1 MTGAALARWA
11 AILIA
16 VAGVIDPAF
25 ATRRSTRPEI
35 AVVDAGTGDRDLIE
49 AVTSELSKQFDVAS
63 GPWAGAAAMV
73 IVGAGIPSA
82 AQAWTGPAFAAA
94 RHAPPVRILTA
105 SAPRQAQVSAKAP
118 ITIDVATNG
127 IAGRRV
133 ELSLTHDG
141 RVVDSTT
148 IDVTS
153 AASTLAQTLSFVPT
167 REGAARLEVT
177 ARVVDAAAA
186 SSATLLV
193 DVNARKW
200 RVLFVDSRPSWSSTF
215 VRRAIERD
223 ERFEVA
229 SRVATSRNVSAAT
242 AGAPARL
249 DDAAGLGR
257 FDAIVAGAS
266 AEMSAD
272 DVRHLEAFARTRGGT
287 LILLLEARPS
297 ATVEALIGVQGWHT
311 LTTTEPTPLSAV
323 APGHAG
329 LSAAELAWPASAP
342 ALATPLA
349 SFAPSAGA
357 AQVPVIWQHPVGD
370 GAVIVS
376 TAFDA
381 WRWRAAEGSTF
392 DAFWRETIGAAAAR
406 APAAIEVDVASPVT
420 RPGDRVA
427 IRVIARE
434 LAAADEPGAMQA
446 TASARIT
453 APDGSSDSI
462 LLVPIAPGRFE
473 GHWRASTIAGVHRV
487 SATVDDGRGEAIVA
501 VDAAASRAPIA
512 SEQLAAWTSSRKGR
526 VFSENEIAGLATAL
540 TAELAPAREDIR
552 WHPMRSAWWIVPFAV
567 LLGAEWLQRR
577 KRSLV

>member
-1 MTGAALARWA
+1 
-11 AILIA
+11 
-16 VAGVIDPAF
+16 
-25 ATRRSTRPEI
+25 
-35 AVVDAGTGDRDLIE
+35 AGTGGRDPID
-49 AVTSELSKQFDVAS
+49 AVTTELSKQFDVVA

-73 IVGAGIPSA
+73 IVGAGIPDSA
-82 AQAWTGPAFAAA
+82 RAWTGPAFAVTRAA
-94 RHAPPVRILTA
+94 PAVAIVTA
-105 SAPRQAQVSAKAP
+105 SAPRQVQVNAKAP
-118 ITIDVATNG
+118 VAIAVATTG

-148 IDVTS
+148 IDVTA

-193 DVNARKW
+193 DVNTRKW

-242 AGAPARL
+242 PGAPAQL

-266 AEMSAD
+266 TEMSAAD
-272 DVRHLEAFARTRGGT
+272 IRHLETFARTRGGT
-287 LILLLEARPS
+287 LVLLLEARPS
-297 ATVEALIGVQGWHT
+297 AAVEALIGVRGWQSR
-311 LTTTEPTPLSAV
+311 TTTEPTPLSAV

-329 LSAAELAWPASAP
+329 LSAAELAWPASMP

-357 AQVPVIWQHPVGD
+357 AQVPVVWQHPLGD

-392 DAFWRETIGAAAAR
+392 DAFWRETIGEAAAR
-406 APAAIEVDVASPVT
+406 APAAIEVDIAPVT

-427 IRVIARE
+427 IRVTARE
-434 LAAADEPGAMQA
+434 LAAAADEPGAMQA

-501 VDAAASRAPIA
+501 VDATASRAPIA
-512 SEQLAAWTSSRKGR
+512 SERLSAWTSSRKGR
-526 VFSENEIAGLATAL
+526 VFSEHEIAGLATAL

-552 WHPMRSAWWIVPFAV
+552 WHPMRSPWWIVPFAA
-567 LLGAEWLQRR
+567 LAGFEWMNRR
-577 KRSLV
+577 KRSLI